1 MFTLGNE
8 PGLGG
13 VREIAKFGA
22 ERREISPL
30 TKSINLSSCRGI
42 ISIPHLADIVKSG
55 MQFFDDRDGCN
66 GIKRHGQGVLGGA
79 LPGKDNITI
88 NEQLSRSSVG
98 VDQDSSKRRTET
110 ADVVKG

>member
-13 VREIAKFGA
+13 VGEIAKFGA
-22 ERREISPL
+22 ERRKEIPPL

-42 ISIPHLADIVKSG
+42 PHLADIVKSG
-55 MQFFDDRDGCN
+55 MQVFDDRDGCN
-66 GIKRHGQGVLGGA
+66 GIKRHGQGVTLGGA

-98 VDQDSSKRRTET
+98 VDQDSSKRRTEF
-110 ADVVKG
+110 